1 MSVQRKR
8 YSAEMKAKIAL
19 EAIKGQKTA
28 NEIAAEYGVH
38 PTQIAQW
45 KKQALDGLPE
55 VFSTGKSKQEQSE
68 EALIASLYQQIG
80 QLKVQ
85 VDWLEKKSK
94 SLR

>member
-1 MSVQRKR
+1 MAVHRKR

-38 PTQIAQW
+38 STQIAQW

-55 VFSTGKSKQEQSE
+55 VFSLGKSKQEHSE

-94 SLR
+94 LLR

>member
-1 MSVQRKR
+1 MAVHRKR

-55 VFSTGKSKQEQSE
+55 VFSLGKRKQEQSE
-68 EALIASLYQQIG
+68 KALIASLYQQIG

-85 VDWLEKKSK
+85 VDWLEKKSNL
-94 SLR
+94 LR